1 MPCDSSDTLTV
12 LSESDRSYISTCW
25 KVYAVVFV
33 ASFALSVYL
42 HLHPVKDS
50 PLSSYSGFLI
60 NGLAIPLI
68 LKHVQRAG
76 ALRVVDGLK
85 EQCDRYPEDDARC
98 KRIADNVDVLLRAR
112 GGVS

>member
-1 MPCDSSDTLTV
+1 M
-12 LSESDRSYISTCW
+12 YF
-25 KVYAVVFV
+25 VVFV
-33 ASFALSVYL
+33 VSLSLSIYL

-50 PLSSYSGFLI
+50 PLSSYSGLLI

-76 ALRVVDGLK
+76 ALNVVNGLK
-85 EQCDRYPEDDARC
+85 EQCDRFQENDPRC

-112 GGVS
+112 GGV